1 MIEAASL
8 TERIE
13 QCERILKE
21 NSKSQ
26 VFAALA
32 DAHRL
37 NGDLDQAFRVCR
49 QGIRIHPDYGAGH
62 LVMAKISLG
71 RKMYDWAEQELNK
84 AVELDGETRLTEQL
98 RVEILIAKG
107 SLEEAESAIKRLRA
121 SSANQLLIQDLQ
133 QRLER
138 QKKEVRRRQTEPLP
152 NPIMKATANAD
163 QEDSQEAVKSRAPMT
178 LKQVL
183 DELLDLPY
191 VESIVCAYG
200 DGTVVDHRGDSEQDI
215 QAVAAFGMEMCRN
228 AETDDAIAVFGETKQ
243 ISVETDQRII
253 VIMKFSR
260 YNLVLYCEKGVNV
273 GAMRLKLDEVKESL
287 QDGQGSEK

>member
-13 QCERILKE
+13 QCERILRE

-49 QGIRIHPDYGAGH
+49 QGIRVHPDYGAGH

-71 RKMYDWAEQELNK
+71 RKMFDWAEQELNR
-84 AVELDGETRLTEQL
+84 AVELDGETRATEQL

-107 SLEEAESAIKRLRA
+107 NIADAEIAVKKLRA
-121 SSANQLLIQDLQ
+121 SHANPLLVQDLQ

-138 QKKEVRRRQTEPLP
+138 QKKDHKRRQTEGPPGMRRSGSSAAESIEVVKPRNPL
-152 NPIMKATANAD
+152 
-163 QEDSQEAVKSRAPMT
+163 T
-178 LKQVL
+178 LSQVL
-183 DELLDLPY
+183 DQMMKLSF
-191 VESIVCAYG
+191 VESIVCAHT
-200 DGTVVDHRGDSEQDI
+200 DGTVVDHRGDPNEEI
-215 QAVAAFGMEMCRN
+215 QAIAAFGLEMCRH
-228 AETDDAIAVFGETKQ
+228 ADSDSAVEQFGEVSQIAVET
-243 ISVETDQRII
+243 EERTI
-253 VIMKFSR
+253 VIMRFSR
-260 YNLVLYCEKGVNV
+260 YNLVLYCKKGVNV
-273 GAMRLKLDEVKESL
+273 GAMRLKLDEIKENL
-287 QDGQGSEK
+287 QDG

>member
-1 MIEAASL
+1 MIETASL

-49 QGIRIHPDYGAGH
+49 QGIRTHPDYGAGH

-71 RKMYDWAEQELNK
+71 RKMYDWAEQELSK

-98 RVEILIAKG
+98 RVEILVAKG
-107 SLEEAESAIKRLRA
+107 SIGEAESAIKKLRA
-121 SSANQLLIQDLQ
+121 SSANRLLVQDLQ
-133 QRLER
+133 QRLDR
-138 QKKEVRRRQTEPLP
+138 QKKELKRRQVEPLP
-152 NPIMKATANAD
+152 SAQRTAQGAETDTNGNAIRPKTPLTLNQALD
-163 QEDSQEAVKSRAPMT
+163 QLFKLSF
-178 LKQVL
+178 
-183 DELLDLPY
+183 
-191 VESIVCAYG
+191 VESIVCAHS
-200 DGTVVDHRGDSEQDI
+200 DGTVVDHRGNLEQEV
-215 QAVAAFGMEMCRN
+215 QAVAAFGVEMCRN
-228 AETDDAIAVFGETKQ
+228 AETETAISVLGDIGQIAVETEK
-243 ISVETDQRII
+243 RMI

-273 GAMRLKLDEVKESL
+273 GAMRLKLDEVKDNL
-287 QDGQGSEK
+287 QDG

>member
-1 MIEAASL
+1 MIETASL

-84 AVELDGETRLTEQL
+84 AVEFDGETRLTEQL
-98 RVEILIAKG
+98 RVEILLAKG
-107 SLEEAESAIKRLRA
+107 SIGEAESAIKKLRA
-121 SSANQLLIQDLQ
+121 SSANRLLVQDLQ

-138 QKKEVRRRQTEPLP
+138 QKKELKRRQVEPLP
-152 NPIMKATANAD
+152 GPHRTVPSAGMVTSGDAIRPRT
-163 QEDSQEAVKSRAPMT
+163 PLT
-178 LKQVL
+178 LNQVL
-183 DELLDLPY
+183 DQLLNLSF

-200 DGTVVDHRGDSEQDI
+200 DGTVVDHRGNPDDDM
-215 QAVAAFGMEMCRN
+215 QAIAAFGVEMCRN
-228 AETDDAIAVFGETKQ
+228 AETETAVAVLGEICQIAVETEK
-243 ISVETDQRII
+243 RMI

-273 GAMRLKLDEVKESL
+273 GAMRLKLDEVKENL

>member
-1 MIEAASL
+1 MIETASL

-107 SLEEAESAIKRLRA
+107 SIGEAESAIKRLRA
-121 SSANQLLIQDLQ
+121 SSANRLLVQDLQ

-138 QKKEVRRRQTEPLP
+138 QKRELKRRQVEPLP
-152 NPIMKATANAD
+152 GARRNAPNTEMDTNRVVIRPKTAL
-163 QEDSQEAVKSRAPMT
+163 T
-178 LKQVL
+178 LDQVL
-183 DELLDLPY
+183 DQLLKLPS
-191 VESIVCAYG
+191 VESIVCAYS
-200 DGTVVDHRGDSEQDI
+200 DGTVVDHRGDPEEDI
-215 QAVAAFGMEMCRN
+215 PAIAAFGIEMCRN
-228 AETDDAIAVFGETKQ
+228 AETETAVDVFGETRQ
-243 ISVETDQRII
+243 IAVETEKRII

-260 YNLVLYCEKGVNV
+260 YNLVLYCEKGINV
-273 GAMRLKLDEVKESL
+273 GALRLKLDEVTENL

>member
-1 MIEAASL
+1 MIETASL

-13 QCERILKE
+13 QCERIIKE
-21 NSKSQ
+21 NSRSQ

-37 NGDLDQAFRVCR
+37 NGDLDQAFRICR
-49 QGIRIHPDYGAGH
+49 QGIRTHPDYGAGH

-98 RVEILIAKG
+98 RVEILLAKG
-107 SLEEAESAIKRLRA
+107 SIGEAESSIKKLRA
-121 SSANQLLIQDLQ
+121 SSANRLLVQDLQ
-133 QRLER
+133 QRLDR
-138 QKKEVRRRQTEPLP
+138 QKKELMRRRVAPLP
-152 NPIMKATANAD
+152 GAHSKDAVSRMTHD
-163 QEDSQEAVKSRAPMT
+163 DEAVRPKKSMT
-178 LKQVL
+178 LNQVL
-183 DELLDLPY
+183 DLLLNLSF

-200 DGTVVDHRGDSEQDI
+200 DGTVVDHRANPDDDM
-215 QAVAAFGMEMCRN
+215 QAIAAFGVEMCRN
-228 AETDDAIAVFGETKQ
+228 AETETAVAIFGETTQ
-243 ISVETDQRII
+243 IAVETEKRMI

-273 GAMRLKLDEVKESL
+273 GAMRLKLDEVKDLL
-287 QDGQGSEK
+287 QDG

>member
-107 SLEEAESAIKRLRA
+107 SISEAESAIKRLRA
-121 SSANQLLIQDLQ
+121 SSANRLLVQDLQ

-138 QKKEVRRRQTEPLP
+138 QKKELKRRQVEPLP
-152 NPIMKATANAD
+152 STHKTAANA
-163 QEDSQEAVKSRAPMT
+163 EMNTGKGMVRPRKPVT
-178 LKQVL
+178 LTQVL
-183 DELLDLPY
+183 DELLNLSF

-200 DGTVVDHRGDSEQDI
+200 DGTVVDHRGNPEQDI
-215 QAVAAFGMEMCRN
+215 QAIAAFGVEMCRN
-228 AETDDAIAVFGETKQ
+228 TETETAITVFGEATQ
-243 ISVETDQRII
+243 IAIETEKRII

-273 GAMRLKLDEVKESL
+273 GAMRLKLDEVKENL

>member
-1 MIEAASL
+1 MIETASL

-71 RKMYDWAEQELNK
+71 RRMYDWAEQELNM
-84 AVELDGETRLTEQL
+84 AVVLDGETRVTEQL

-107 SLEEAESAIKRLRA
+107 NVSEAETAVRKLRA
-121 SSANQLLIQDLQ
+121 TNANPLMVQELT
-133 QRLER
+133 QRLEKQR
-138 QKKEVRRRQTEPLP
+138 KELKRRQVEPLP
-152 NPIMKATANAD
+152 GTRKAGKANSD
-163 QEDSQEAVKSRAPMT
+163 NEPVKTRTPMT
-178 LKQVL
+178 LNQVL
-183 DELLDLPY
+183 DQMMKLSF
-191 VESIVCAYG
+191 VESIVCAHS
-200 DGTVVDHRGDSEQDI
+200 DGTVVDHRGNPQQDI
-215 QAVAAFGMEMCRN
+215 QTIAAFGVEMCRH
-228 AETDDAIAVFGETKQ
+228 ADTDAAVAVFGEASQ
-243 ISVETDQRII
+243 IAIETDERTI
-253 VIMKFSR
+253 VIMRFSR
-260 YNLVLYCEKGVNV
+260 YNLVLYCKKGVNV
-273 GAMRLKLDEVKESL
+273 GAMRLKLDEVKENL
-287 QDGQGSEK
+287 QDG

>member
-1 MIEAASL
+1 MIETASL

-21 NSKSQ
+21 NSRSQ

-49 QGIRIHPDYGAGH
+49 QGIRIHPDYGVGH

-84 AVELDGETRLTEQL
+84 AVEFDGETRLTEQL
-98 RVEILIAKG
+98 RVEILLAKG
-107 SLEEAESAIKRLRA
+107 SIGEAESAIKKLRA
-121 SSANQLLIQDLQ
+121 SSANRLLVQDLQ

-138 QKKEVRRRQTEPLP
+138 QKKELKRRQVEPLP
-152 NPIMKATANAD
+152 GPHR
-163 QEDSQEAVKSRAPMT
+163 AVPSAGMVTSGDAIRPRTPLT
-178 LKQVL
+178 LNQVL
-183 DELLDLPY
+183 DQLLNLSF

-200 DGTVVDHRGDSEQDI
+200 DGTVVDHRGNPDDDM
-215 QAVAAFGMEMCRN
+215 QAIAAFGVEMCRN
-228 AETDDAIAVFGETKQ
+228 AETETAVAVFGETRQ
-243 ISVETDQRII
+243 IAIETEKRII

-273 GAMRLKLDEVKESL
+273 GAMRLKLDEVKEIL
-287 QDGQGSEK
+287 QDGQGSEI

>member
-1 MIEAASL
+1 MIETASL

-13 QCERILKE
+13 QCERIFKE
-21 NSKSQ
+21 NSRSQ

-37 NGDLDQAFRVCR
+37 NGDLDQAFRICR
-49 QGIRIHPDYGAGH
+49 QGIRTHPDYGAGH

-98 RVEILIAKG
+98 RVEILLAKG
-107 SLEEAESAIKRLRA
+107 SIGEAESAIRKLRA
-121 SSANQLLIQDLQ
+121 SSANRLLVQDLQ
-133 QRLER
+133 QRLDR
-138 QKKEVRRRQTEPLP
+138 QKKEQMRRHVAPLP
-152 NPIMKATANAD
+152 GSHSTNAGSGMVRGD
-163 QEDSQEAVKSRAPMT
+163 EAVRPKKSMA
-178 LKQVL
+178 LNQVL
-183 DELLDLPY
+183 DLLLNLSF

-200 DGTVVDHRGDSEQDI
+200 DGTIVDHRGDPDDDM
-215 QAVAAFGMEMCRN
+215 QAIAAFGVEMCRN
-228 AETDDAIAVFGETKQ
+228 AETEAAVAIFGETSQ
-243 ISVETDQRII
+243 IAIETEKRII

-273 GAMRLKLDEVKESL
+273 GAMRLKLDEVKDLL
-287 QDGQGSEK
+287 QDG

>member
-71 RKMYDWAEQELNK
+71 RKMFDWAEQELNR
-84 AVELDGETRLTEQL
+84 AVELDGETRATEQL

-107 SLEEAESAIKRLRA
+107 NIGDAESAIRKLRT
-121 SSANQLLIQDLQ
+121 SHANPLLVQDLQ
-133 QRLER
+133 QRLDR
-138 QKKEVRRRQTEPLP
+138 QKKENKRKQAETTPLSLR
-152 NPIMKATANAD
+152 KAGAD
-163 QEDSQEAVKSRAPMT
+163 DTSASAERPKTPMT
-178 LKQVL
+178 LSQVL
-183 DELLDLPY
+183 DQLLKLSF
-191 VESIVCAYG
+191 VESIVCAHT
-200 DGTVVDHRGDSEQDI
+200 DGTVVDHRGDPPQDI
-215 QAVAAFGMEMCRN
+215 QEIAAFGVEMCRHTESE
-228 AETDDAIAVFGETKQ
+228 AAVSLFGETSQ
-243 ISVETDQRII
+243 IAVETDERTI
-253 VIMKFSR
+253 VIMRFSR
-260 YNLVLYCEKGVNV
+260 YNLVLYCKRGVNV
-273 GAMRLKLDEVKESL
+273 GAMRLRLDEVKENL
-287 QDGQGSEK
+287 QDGQGNEI

>member
-1 MIEAASL
+1 MIETASL

-21 NSKSQ
+21 NSRSQ

-49 QGIRIHPDYGAGH
+49 QGIRTHPEYGAGH

-71 RKMYDWAEQELNK
+71 RKMYDWAEQELDK

-107 SLEEAESAIKRLRA
+107 SISEAESAIKKLRA
-121 SSANQLLIQDLQ
+121 SSANRLLVQDLQ

-138 QKKEVRRRQTEPLP
+138 QKKELKRRQAEPLP
-152 NPIMKATANAD
+152 GTHRTASGAEMQKNRNAA
-163 QEDSQEAVKSRAPMT
+163 EPRPPVT
-178 LKQVL
+178 LNQ
-183 DELLDLPY
+183 LLDRLSNMSF
-191 VESIVCAYG
+191 VESIVCAYN
-200 DGTVVDHRGDSEQDI
+200 DGTVVDQRGNLEHDA
-215 QAVAAFGMEMCRN
+215 QAVAAFGVEMCRN
-228 AETDDAIAVFGETKQ
+228 AETETAVAVFGETRQ
-243 ISVETDQRII
+243 IAVETEKRII

-273 GAMRLKLDEVKESL
+273 GAMRLKLDEVKEIL
-287 QDGQGSEK
+287 QDG